1 VIRFEAASKRYSRSG
16 ALAVD
21 HVSFEVAAHSTTV
34 LIGPSGAGK
43 TTLLRMVNRMV
54 EPSGGRVLVDGND
67 VASVDAVRL
76 RRSIGY
82 VLQAG
87 GLMPH
92 RSVIDNIATVPML
105 KGMKR
110 AAARDRAAEVLALV
124 GLQSELAGR
133 YPAELSGG
141 QQQRVGVARALAADP
156 EVLLM
161 DEPFGAVDPIVR
173 RELQAELK
181 RLQNEL
187 GKTILLVTHD
197 VDEAFALADEV
208 VVLRQGGRVAQ
219 VASPAELLLRPVDDF
234 VAQFIG
240 VGSPTR

>member
-1 VIRFEAASKRYSRSG
+1 
-16 ALAVD
+16 
-21 HVSFEVAAHSTTV
+21 
-34 LIGPSGAGK
+34 
-43 TTLLRMVNRMV
+43 
-54 EPSGGRVLVDGND
+54 
-67 VASVDAVRL
+67 
-76 RRSIGY
+76 
-82 VLQAG
+82 
-87 GLMPH
+87 
-92 RSVIDNIATVPML
+92 
-105 KGMKR
+105 
-110 AAARDRAAEVLALV
+110 VLALV